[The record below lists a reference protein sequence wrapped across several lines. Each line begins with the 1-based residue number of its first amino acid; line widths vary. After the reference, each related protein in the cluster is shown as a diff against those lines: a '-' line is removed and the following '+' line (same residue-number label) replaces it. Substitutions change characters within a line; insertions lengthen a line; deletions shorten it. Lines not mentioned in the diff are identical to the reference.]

1 MGRRCGVRRTPRSL
15 PDLPKPA
22 SRRVLSDDYPYGLA
36 SRPKA
41 HPNAVQPRRKSESP
55 PFFDTGL
62 TAKEGATTTSF
73 APLPYHPS
81 VLPPFS
87 GPSSRPVSN
96 CLLNRIFGRR
106 GWTPPGSWRSARL
119 APWTSPC
126 PSEPRT
132 VVRSLRSVACRA
144 SSPLLPRALASNRKW
159 LSPSFYMLKRDVS
172 FPSLPTSYG
181 LRVRDGARTTVRTES
196 PRRTDRSSDLAA
208 AVERTFGNAPR
219 KGLDCG

>member
-1 MGRRCGVRRTPRSL
+1 VESAGLHALSPIFLNPRVAGFFLTTIHTGWLPGPKHIQTRCSQDENQNR
-15 PDLPKPA
+15 
-22 SRRVLSDDYPYGLA
+22 
-36 SRPKA
+36 
-41 HPNAVQPRRKSESP
+41 HH
-55 PFFDTGL
+55 FFDTGL
-62 TAKEGATTTSF
+62 TANEGATTTSF

-106 GWTPPGSWRSARL
+106 GWTLPGSWRSARL
-119 APWTSPC
+119 APWTSLC

-144 SSPLLPRALASNRKW
+144 SSPLLPRALASNRKL
-159 LSPSFYMLKRDVS
+159 LSPSFHMLKRDVS

-208 AVERTFGNAPR
+208 AVERAFGNVPR